1 MYVSTRLRFLTAFL
15 LVLSF
20 ALAGC
25 QTTPKGLTAAQI
37 AVLKQQGFTPTDE
50 GWELG
55 LSDKLLF
62 GSDVANLN
70 TQSRESVAKIGRA
83 LVGVG
88 IVSAR
93 VDGHTDAVGSDA
105 YNDQLSLRRA
115 QVVAEALVETGM
127 AKDRIEA
134 RGMGKR
140 VPIADNKSSAGRSEN
155 RRVAVVITN

>member
-1 MYVSTRLRFLTAFL
+1 MYASARLRFLTVFV

-20 ALAGC
+20 GLAGC

-37 AVLKQQGFTPTDE
+37 AVLKAQGFAATDE

-62 GSDVANLN
+62 GSDVATL
-70 TQSRESVAKIGRA
+70 TAQSRESVAKIGRA

-88 IVSAR
+88 IVNAR
-93 VDGHTDAVGSDA
+93 VDGHTDALGTDA

-115 QVVAEALVETGM
+115 QAVAQALIETGM
-127 AKDRIEA
+127 SAQGIEA

-140 VPIADNKSSAGRSEN
+140 VPIADNKTTAGRSEN
-155 RRVAVVITN
+155 RRVSVVIAN